1 MELGTPLKASVGADA
16 FLFYAQ
22 ARIWKF
28 AADAA
33 AGRAASGED
42 GSSLLD
48 YAQARIWKFAA
59 DATCGAS
66 GEDALTYLILYV
78 YNNMNCQKVQD
89 LF

>member
-16 FLFYAQ
+16 FLF
-22 ARIWKF
+22 
-28 AADAA
+28 
-33 AGRAASGED
+33 
-42 GSSLLD
+42 

>member
-22 ARIWKF
+22 ARVWKF

-59 DATCGAS
+59 DAHAGRA
-66 GEDALTYLILYV
+66 GKMLLLT
-78 YNNMNCQKVQD
+78 
-89 LF
+89 